1 MLTDDRKANDNDRK
15 RDRTHPLSSSQ
26 TAYVQ
31 QRAATPRAATH
42 IYKELLEDIISLR
55 RKPMEPIS
63 EKDIAAHFG
72 VSRTPVHQ
80 AVLRL
85 ADDGLIDIFPQS
97 GTFVAR
103 IPRRALYEAI
113 LIRKSL
119 ENHPDLVNEDFTY
132 LFRMMDYDSL
142 TKMQLI
148 EKNAHEKQTG
158 IEIIKRLVKNG
169 LLAESP
175 DENDKRSTRIAVTPK
190 GKKVFLESIQ
200 DITVVSKIMCGQ
212 LNTKEKESLL
222 SSLKKLNTFHH
233 IVYSNFK
240 NENTS
245 EILKLI

>member
-1 MLTDDRKANDNDRK
+1 MELNLIIDILTELDNYQKANPNANAGLDDFRLYLNQK
-15 RDRTHPLSSSQ
+15 
-26 TAYVQ
+26 AYENEN
-31 QRAATPRAATH
+31 PRNLTEKFDLDV
-42 IYKELLEDIISLR
+42 YDLEN
-55 RKPMEPIS
+55 E
-63 EKDIAAHFG
+63 IAKQVIMLG
-72 VSRTPVHQ
+72 RYSKQ
-80 AVLRL
+80 
-85 ADDGLIDIFPQS
+85 
-97 GTFVAR
+97 
-103 IPRRALYEAI
+103 

-175 DENDKRSTRIAVTPK
+175 DEHDRRSTRIAVTKK
-190 GKKVFLESIQ
+190 GKKVFLESMQ

-212 LNTKEKESLL
+212 LNTKEKEALL

-233 IVYSNFK
+233 TVYSNFK

>member
-1 MLTDDRKANDNDRK
+1 MELPLIIEILTELDHFQKSNANTNAGLDDFRLYLNQKAYESENPRNLTEKFDLDVFDLENEIAKQVIMLGRYSK
-15 RDRTHPLSSSQ
+15 Q
-26 TAYVQ
+26 
-31 QRAATPRAATH
+31 
-42 IYKELLEDIISLR
+42 
-55 RKPMEPIS
+55 
-63 EKDIAAHFG
+63 
-72 VSRTPVHQ
+72 
-80 AVLRL
+80 
-85 ADDGLIDIFPQS
+85 
-97 GTFVAR
+97 
-103 IPRRALYEAI
+103 

-132 LFRMMDYDSL
+132 LFRMMDYESL

-175 DENDKRSTRIAVTPK
+175 DEHDKRSTRIAVTAK
-190 GKKVFLESIQ
+190 GKKVFRESMQ
-200 DITVVSKIMCGQ
+200 DITVVSKIMCGK
-212 LNTKEKESLL
+212 LNTDEKEALL

-233 IVYSNFK
+233 TVYSNFK

>member
-1 MLTDDRKANDNDRK
+1 MELNLIIDILTELDHYQKANPNANAGLDDFRLYLNQKAYENENPRNLTAKFDLDVND
-15 RDRTHPLSSSQ
+15 
-26 TAYVQ
+26 
-31 QRAATPRAATH
+31 
-42 IYKELLEDIISLR
+42 LEN
-55 RKPMEPIS
+55 E
-63 EKDIAAHFG
+63 IAKQVIMLG
-72 VSRTPVHQ
+72 RYSKQ
-80 AVLRL
+80 
-85 ADDGLIDIFPQS
+85 
-97 GTFVAR
+97 
-103 IPRRALYEAI
+103 

-132 LFRMMDYDSL
+132 LFRMMDYESL

-190 GKKVFLESIQ
+190 GKKVFLESMQ

-212 LNTKEKESLL
+212 LDTKEKEALL

-233 IVYSNFK
+233 TVYSNFK

>member
-1 MLTDDRKANDNDRK
+1 MELNLIIDILTELDNYQKANPNANAGLDDFRLYLNQK
-15 RDRTHPLSSSQ
+15 
-26 TAYVQ
+26 AYENEN
-31 QRAATPRAATH
+31 PRNLTEKFDLDV
-42 IYKELLEDIISLR
+42 YDLEN
-55 RKPMEPIS
+55 E
-63 EKDIAAHFG
+63 IAKQVIMLG
-72 VSRTPVHQ
+72 RYSKQ
-80 AVLRL
+80 
-85 ADDGLIDIFPQS
+85 
-97 GTFVAR
+97 
-103 IPRRALYEAI
+103 

-158 IEIIKRLVKNG
+158 IESIKRLVKNG

-190 GKKVFLESIQ
+190 GKKVFLESMQ

-212 LNTKEKESLL
+212 LDTKEKEALL

-233 IVYSNFK
+233 TVYSNYK

>member
-1 MLTDDRKANDNDRK
+1 MELNLIIDILTELDHYQKANPNANAGLDDFRLYLNQKAYENENPRNLTAKFDLDVND
-15 RDRTHPLSSSQ
+15 
-26 TAYVQ
+26 
-31 QRAATPRAATH
+31 
-42 IYKELLEDIISLR
+42 LEN
-55 RKPMEPIS
+55 E
-63 EKDIAAHFG
+63 IAKQVIMLG
-72 VSRTPVHQ
+72 RYSKQ
-80 AVLRL
+80 
-85 ADDGLIDIFPQS
+85 
-97 GTFVAR
+97 
-103 IPRRALYEAI
+103 

-132 LFRMMDYDSL
+132 LFRMMDYESL

-175 DENDKRSTRIAVTPK
+175 DEHDKRSTRIAVTTK
-190 GKKVFLESIQ
+190 GKKVFLESMQ

-212 LNTKEKESLL
+212 LDTKEKEALL

-233 IVYSNFK
+233 TVYSNFK